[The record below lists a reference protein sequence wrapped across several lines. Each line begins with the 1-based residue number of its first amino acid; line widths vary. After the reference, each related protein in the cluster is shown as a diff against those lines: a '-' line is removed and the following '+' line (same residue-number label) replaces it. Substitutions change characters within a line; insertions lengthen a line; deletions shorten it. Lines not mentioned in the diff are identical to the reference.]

1 MRAMNGTSTPRQI
14 ASRVQKYFEQLMF
27 GVEGSC
33 DIFSSLL
40 VQSTSIPRIQ
50 KIDLK
55 FPRPAH
61 KNRHRSLGPDLVSF
75 PSVVVVGPTDR
86 QRFKIH
92 CRTTTR
98 TSGAFGR
105 QNHPSSHSV
114 TNGNTF
120 TGAPILRYGRSDA
133 QNVVSDLPRLTN
145 PTRQPSPFDDLL
157 VALELEH

>member
-1 MRAMNGTSTPRQI
+1 MKTHD
-14 ASRVQKYFEQLMF
+14 E
-27 GVEGSC
+27 EH
-33 DIFSSLL
+33 
-40 VQSTSIPRIQ
+40 SI
-50 KIDLK
+50 
-55 FPRPAH
+55 
-61 KNRHRSLGPDLVSF
+61 
-75 PSVVVVGPTDR
+75 
-86 QRFKIH
+86 
-92 CRTTTR
+92 